1 MKTRTLVTLAAVL
14 TAVLAGGCSK
24 AGPTGLQDYAIPPN
38 GTPNSV
44 VLTNNVFTPPTLT
57 TTVGSTVT
65 WTWNACTSQADGAGN
80 GYGTT
85 TDCVTH
91 QIVFDDGV
99 GNSPLQAQGHSTRT
113 FTAAGTFP
121 YHCAIHGTAMSGQVV
136 VQ

>member
-1 MKTRTLVTLAAVL
+1 MKSRTLVTLAAVL
-14 TAVLAGGCSK
+14 YAAFASGCAK
-24 AGPTGLQDYAIPPN
+24 AGPTGLQNYPIPPN

-44 VLTNNVFTPPTLT
+44 VLTNNVFTPGSLS

-65 WTWNACTSQADGAGN
+65 WTWNACTSQASGDAN

-85 TDCVTH
+85 TECVSH
-91 QIVFDDGV
+91 QIVFDDGI
-99 GNSPLQAQGHSTRT
+99 GNSPLQDQGHSTRT

-121 YHCAIHGTAMSGQVV
+121 YHCAIHGAVMSGQVV